1 MQRTIRI
8 TRCRLCNS
16 KDLKKTFSLGNLCI
30 NDFIKKGAKVKKAPL
45 TMVLCKGCQ
54 LAQLQ
59 HSAPQEIM
67 YARHYWY
74 KSGISEVIKD
84 DLAEIARKGIMLAE
98 ARTGDIFLD
107 IGANDG
113 TLLSNVPED
122 MIAIGCEPADNLKYE
137 LAKEADFVIDEFWAY
152 KHYRLISKMFL
163 QDKRAKVITAIG
175 MFYDT
180 DDPNQFIKDVA
191 KSLDKEGVFIAQL
204 MTLAPMLQKN
214 DISNICHE
222 HLEYYSYKNLVRL
235 FEKNG
240 LEIFKVEENGING
253 GSYRL
258 FARHLDGGSIAYPE
272 PDLDL
277 KSFEERFQANAM
289 KTVEFIER
297 EVKKGKKVYGY
308 GASTKGNT
316 ILQYY
321 GLNSKLITGIADR
334 NNEKWGKFTV
344 GTNIPIVSEERAR
357 VEADYFFVLP
367 YAFLKTFYDRE
378 HMWRKGGGQF
388 IVSIPEFKI
397 IK

>member
-1 MQRTIRI
+1 
-8 TRCRLCNS
+8 
-16 KDLKKTFSLGNLCI
+16 
-30 NDFIKKGAKVKKAPL
+30 
-45 TMVLCKGCQ
+45 
-54 LAQLQ
+54 
-59 HSAPQEIM
+59 
-67 YARHYWY
+67 
-74 KSGISEVIKD
+74 
-84 DLAEIARKGIMLAE
+84 
-98 ARTGDIFLD
+98 
-107 IGANDG
+107 
-113 TLLSNVPED
+113 
-122 MIAIGCEPADNLKYE
+122 
-137 LAKEADFVIDEFWAY
+137 
-152 KHYRLISKMFL
+152 
-163 QDKRAKVITAIG
+163 

-204 MTLAPMLQKN
+204 MTLSPMLQKN

-258 FARHLDGGSIAYPE
+258 FARHLDRGSIVYPE

-289 KTVEFIER
+289 KTIEFIER

-367 YAFLKTFYDRE
+367 YAFLKTFYERE

>member
-8 TRCRLCNS
+8 DKCRLCGCKQLRKS
-16 KDLKKTFSLGNLCI
+16 FSLGNLCI
-30 NDFIKKGAKVKKAPL
+30 NDFIKKGAKVKKSPL
-45 TMVLCKGCQ
+45 TMVVCSQCK
-54 LAQLQ
+54 LAQLA

-74 KSGISEVIKD
+74 KSGLNPDIVSNLEGIV
-84 DLAEIARKGIMLAE
+84 RKAVSIVE
-98 ARTGDIFLD
+98 ARGGDIFLD

-113 TLLSNVPED
+113 TLLSHVPAD
-122 MIAIGCEPADNLKYE
+122 MISVGCEPADNLQSE
-137 LAKEADFVIDEFWAY
+137 LGRHCDFIINEFWAY

-163 QDKRAKVITAIG
+163 NDQRAKIITAIG

-180 DDPNQFIKDVA
+180 DDPNQFIKDV
-191 KSLDKEGVFIAQL
+191 KNCLDKDGVFIAQL
-204 MTLAPMLQKN
+204 MTLAPMVRKN

-222 HLEYYSYKNLVRL
+222 HLEYYSYNNLVML

-240 LEIFKVEENGING
+240 LEIFKIEENEING
-253 GSYRL
+253 GSYCIY
-258 FARHLDGGSIAYPE
+258 ARHLKNGSIIYPE

-277 KSFEERFQANAM
+277 KDFEDRFKVNAM

-297 EVKKGKKVYGY
+297 QVAQGKKVYCY

-321 GLNSKLITGIADR
+321 GLNSKLISGIADK
-334 NNEKWGKFTV
+334 NVEKWGKFTV

-357 VEADYFFVLP
+357 VEADFFFVLP